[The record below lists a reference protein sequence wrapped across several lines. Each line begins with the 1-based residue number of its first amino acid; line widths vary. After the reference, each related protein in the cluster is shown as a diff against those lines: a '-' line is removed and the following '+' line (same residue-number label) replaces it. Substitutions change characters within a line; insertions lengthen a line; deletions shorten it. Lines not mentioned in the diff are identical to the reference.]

1 MTPMTMTRVVRAC
14 AKSIGDIRQH
24 QVEINQQLVQ
34 IEQTLQQGG
43 QSASS
48 SSWDSVPFRPRFV
61 NGGNYSWV
69 SAALL
74 APQPKRQPSPPRPS
88 VALVSPQPQRPRP
101 ERPPVG
107 PDPGAPASK
116 RPRGSVG
123 SYCRSGSRRPSA
135 AKPGQVVV
143 TQLVAAGAQGAHHVA
158 PGHVNQG
165 PRAQG
170 WLSESTLQ
178 RPLQCQRLSYNQA
191 SKLTPPTLMPPWG
204 RRHQCHHGRRS
215 GWRRQRQQ
223 SRTKSRTKSR
233 TPQQAHK
240 HRNHRQT

>member
-1 MTPMTMTRVVRAC
+1 MAATIV
-14 AKSIGDIRQH
+14 G
-24 QVEINQQLVQ
+24 
-34 IEQTLQQGG
+34 
-43 QSASS
+43 
-48 SSWDSVPFRPRFV
+48 WRPR
-61 NGGNYSWV
+61 SCRRRR
-69 SAALL
+69 SDHHHHPLHRSRSCRRSRSDHALN
-74 APQPKRQPSPPRPS
+74 
-88 VALVSPQPQRPRP
+88 ALQSDQIQAHQHPNDQGVLW
-101 ERPPVG
+101 
-107 PDPGAPASK
+107 
-116 RPRGSVG
+116 G

-178 RPLQCQRLSYNQA
+178 IPLQCQRLSYIAVSEQA